1 MFGVLL
7 WKEIRNHL
15 MTFRF
20 GAALI
25 TTFVLVLVSVW
36 VLGDDFIRRRNL
48 HNTLAESYAES
59 TREVLTPSQLQPVV
73 QRPPSALGIFAQ
85 GEDEHLGNAVTIRRW
100 EVPRRADN
108 SLTSNRLLA
117 SMPTFD
123 LLTIFVIALSLFGVL
138 LSYDGFSGERE
149 RGTLRHVC
157 ACPTTRGIVFAAK
170 FVAGSVV
177 LIIPFLLSFA
187 SGLAVLNFVH
197 GIAFTGTQWLSIAL
211 MILAGLLYGSLFI
224 AIGLISSALSNR
236 SSTSLALA
244 LLFWVLGV
252 VVIPSVG
259 TGLASTA
266 PLEPP
271 QEISRMQQT
280 TFSDIDARARR
291 FWRENNLELSSEG
304 DSNIGGET
312 PFWFD
317 GEPQWL
323 IDHMRYIG
331 FYEAL
336 YQQRADQI
344 WAVANRHIAR
354 KREQFWLGSIFNAVA
369 PAHHLRRAL
378 TALAGTDYAA
388 HAEFMEEC
396 RRYRQ
401 ALLDDFRNK
410 GLFSHN
416 INLFFSRR
424 TMSEMQTLEQY
435 LQRREDRARRH
446 AAGEEGVYNWNYYWD
461 PLPADYAPPFG
472 YRGGQPDIENALW
485 PITALAFLVVLAFAI
500 GFAAFTRYDVR

>member
-1 MFGVLL
+1 MFRVLL
-7 WKEIRNHL
+7 WKEIREHL

-48 HNTLAESYAES
+48 HNTLAKSYAES
-59 TREVLTPSQLQPVV
+59 ARELLTPSQLQPVV

-108 SLTSNRLLA
+108 SLTSNKLLA

-149 RGTLRHVC
+149 HGTLKLIC

-271 QEISRMQQT
+271 QEISRLEQT
-280 TFSDIDARARR
+280 TSSDIDARARR
-291 FWRENNLELSSEG
+291 FWRENNLELSSHG
-304 DSNIGGET
+304 DSNIGGER

-323 IDHMRYIG
+323 ID
-331 FYEAL
+331 
-336 YQQRADQI
+336 
-344 WAVANRHIAR
+344 
-354 KREQFWLGSIFNAVA
+354 
-369 PAHHLRRAL
+369 
-378 TALAGTDYAA
+378 T
-388 HAEFMEEC
+388 
-396 RRYRQ
+396 
-401 ALLDDFRNK
+401 
-410 GLFSHN
+410 
-416 INLFFSRR
+416 
-424 TMSEMQTLEQY
+424 
-435 LQRREDRARRH
+435 
-446 AAGEEGVYNWNYYWD
+446 
-461 PLPADYAPPFG
+461 
-472 YRGGQPDIENALW
+472 
-485 PITALAFLVVLAFAI
+485 
-500 GFAAFTRYDVR
+500 